1 LEVSKDIVQ
10 EVFIKVWEDRTTFQN
25 EDHTTGY
32 FYKAV
37 KNKCLNHLK
46 SKQHMLT
53 ERYELANLEAYNTE
67 EFFMSEAVI
76 VETTVIIENAIRTLP
91 DKAAQVIRLSIKNYT
106 NDEIAK
112 TLSISVNTVK
122 DHKKVAY
129 RKLRKLLGFLRLVLD
144 NFFTSKEFLDVLK
157 KYFKNAASQP
167 KAKCSSIISG
177 FLCLKFQKTG
187 HKQLPVAF

>member
-1 LEVSKDIVQ
+1 MGEGRKELTLKSYNRLFKSLYPQLCVFAYKYLNNLETSKDIVQ
-10 EVFIKVWEDRTTFQN
+10 EVFIKVWEDKTAFQD

-37 KNKCLNHLK
+37 RNKCLNHLK
-46 SKQHMLT
+46 SKRHLLT
-53 ERYELANLEAYNTE
+53 ERYGPENLEIYGTE
-67 EFFMSEAVI
+67 EFLMSEAVI

-91 DKAAQVIRLSIKNYT
+91 DKAAQVIRLSIKDYT

-129 RKLRKLLGFLRLVLD
+129 HKLRKLLGFLRQVL
-144 NFFTSKEFLDVLK
+144 
-157 KYFKNAASQP
+157 
-167 KAKCSSIISG
+167 G
-177 FLCLKFQKTG
+177 FLAVIPFTI
-187 HKQLPVAF
+187 